1 MASEL
6 RTINGSRQKIGV
18 EEERGTA
25 RKGAR
30 RGGRHP
36 PEHDMKFCVVSMQ
49 YNQCEAWPLLEGPCV
64 LGRGL
69 DCLLKKTQKGE
80 DYEGEQ
86 QGIPW
91 REQTSFQ
98 GLCAWSRTDPV
109 KRPFGDKTGKA
120 MHCMRGWRAGRLHGL
135 WRVRHSPEPVCV
147 RCRRPGLS

>member
-25 RKGAR
+25 RKGVR

-36 PEHDMKFCVVSMQ
+36 PEHDMKFSAVGMQ
-49 YNQCEAWPLLEGPCV
+49 NNQCEAWPLLEGLCV

-69 DCLLKKTQKGE
+69 DCILRKTQTGE
-80 DYEGEQ
+80 DYEGDQCKEST
-86 QGIPW
+86 G
-91 REQTSFQ
+91 ENETGFQ
-98 GLCAWSRTDPV
+98 GLCAWSRIDPV

-120 MHCMRGWRAGRLHGL
+120 MHCMRGWSAGRLHGL
-135 WRVRHSPEPVCV
+135 
-147 RCRRPGLS
+147 